1 MKIQKLEL
9 RHFGKFRDRTILLG
23 DGIQLL
29 QGENEAG
36 KTTIHTFIK
45 SMLFGMER
53 GRGRAAAVDTFS
65 RYEPWDESGAYGG
78 AIEFTCGGKTFR
90 LERRFDRQ
98 GKRAG
103 LVCLDDGE
111 QLSLEDGDLE
121 MILPGLEADSYEDT
135 LYIRQ
140 SGAQTGQTL
149 AAQLKNFA
157 ANYSVSGDARID
169 LAAAQEVLREQEKVL
184 DRQARDRTR
193 ERQSRREKIEQEA
206 SYVWRDIHRL
216 EEELERVRE
225 GLELKRAKEQN
236 EKRESEKRMI
246 DELRPD
252 RWRIHPLEVAGIIL
266 AVVVL
271 FVLMPRP
278 WNYATSVVAALAGGI
293 YIWNRMKVEK
303 KRQKTAP
310 ELMLEEI
317 TPEEELASAEKLR
330 WEQQHL
336 EEEKKEKQTQYE
348 NLQEELAELGE
359 LDGIYKEQEKERA
372 ALALAQDRLSQVA
385 RDMQRQVRRD
395 LNGAVSGIVQGIT
408 GGKYTRLLVEEG
420 ARLVFFQDGRR
431 IPLSQVS
438 RGTMEQ
444 AFLALRLASADL
456 LYEEEYPLILDDA
469 LASYD
474 DRRLANTLRWLA
486 GNREQVL
493 LFTCQHREGEILRRE
508 SIPFDRID
516 LP

>member
-1 MKIQKLEL
+1 
-9 RHFGKFRDRTILLG
+9 
-23 DGIQLL
+23 
-29 QGENEAG
+29 
-36 KTTIHTFIK
+36 
-45 SMLFGMER
+45 
-53 GRGRAAAVDTFS
+53 
-65 RYEPWDESGAYGG
+65 
-78 AIEFTCGGKTFR
+78 
-90 LERRFDRQ
+90 
-98 GKRAG
+98 
-103 LVCLDDGE
+103 
-111 QLSLEDGDLE
+111 
-121 MILPGLEADSYEDT
+121 
-135 LYIRQ
+135 
-140 SGAQTGQTL
+140 
-149 AAQLKNFA
+149 
-157 ANYSVSGDARID
+157 
-169 LAAAQEVLREQEKVL
+169 EQEKAL

-225 GLELKRAKEQN
+225 GLELKRAKEEN

-385 RDMQRQVRRD
+385 RDMQSQVRRD

-420 ARLVFFQDGRR
+420 AR
-431 IPLSQVS
+431 
-438 RGTMEQ
+438 
-444 AFLALRLASADL
+444 
-456 LYEEEYPLILDDA
+456 
-469 LASYD
+469 
-474 DRRLANTLRWLA
+474 
-486 GNREQVL
+486 
-493 LFTCQHREGEILRRE
+493 
-508 SIPFDRID
+508 
-516 LP
+516 

>member
-9 RHFGKFRDRTILLG
+9 RHFGKFRGRTILLG

-29 QGENEAG
+29 GGENEAG
-36 KTTIHTFIK
+36 KTTVHTFIK

-53 GRGRAAAVDTFS
+53 GRGRAAAGDTFS
-65 RYEPWDESGAYGG
+65 RYEPWDGDGFYGG

-98 GKRAG
+98 ARRAE

-111 QLSLEDGDLE
+111 RLSLEDGDLE

-140 SGAQTGQTL
+140 SGARTGQKL
-149 AAQLKNFA
+149 AAELKNFA
-157 ANYSVSGDARID
+157 ANYSVSGDTRID
-169 LAAAQEVLREQEKVL
+169 LASAQEVLRDHEKAL
-184 DRQARDRTR
+184 DRQARDYTR
-193 ERQSRREKIEQEA
+193 ERQRRREKIEQEA

-216 EEELERVRE
+216 EEELDRVQE
-225 GLELKRAKEQN
+225 GLELKRIKEEN
-236 EKRESEKRMI
+236 EKKESEKRMI
-246 DELRPD
+246 DELRPA

-266 AVVVL
+266 AVIIL
-271 FVLMPRP
+271 FVLIPRP

-303 KRQKTAP
+303 KRQKTVP

-317 TPEEELASAEKLR
+317 TPEEELASAEKLL

-336 EEEKKEKQTQYE
+336 EQEKKEKQIQYE
-348 NLQEELAELGE
+348 NLQEELTEMGE
-359 LDGIYKEQEKERA
+359 LDSIYKEQEKKRA
-372 ALALAQDRLSQVA
+372 ALSLAHERLSQVA
-385 RDMQRQVRRD
+385 RDMQTQVRRD
-395 LNGAVSGIVQGIT
+395 LNGAVSGIIQGIT

-420 ARLVFFQDGRR
+420 AQLILFQDGRR
-431 IPLSQVS
+431 ISMGQVS
-438 RGTMEQ
+438 RGTVEQ
-444 AFLALRLASADL
+444 AYLALRLAAADL
-456 LYEEEYPLILDDA
+456 LYEEEYPLILDDVF
-469 LASYD
+469 ASYD
-474 DRRLANTLRWLA
+474 DRRLANTLRWLSK
-486 GNREQVL
+486 NREQVL
-493 LFTCQHREGEILRRE
+493 LFTCHSREEEILRRE